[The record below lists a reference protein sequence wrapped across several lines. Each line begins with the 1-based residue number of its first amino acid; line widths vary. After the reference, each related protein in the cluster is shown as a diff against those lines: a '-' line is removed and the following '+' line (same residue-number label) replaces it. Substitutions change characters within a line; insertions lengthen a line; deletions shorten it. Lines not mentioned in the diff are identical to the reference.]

1 MRLLHRLRL
10 RRYLRLAFAV
20 AFALAAG
27 LAAAQPLPK
36 PSPLAQRDL
45 DAKGITYAEWLLFHG
60 IREGNL
66 DYVTAALRTGAQPEK
81 ARNPI
86 GTLPALAVAVS
97 SARASP
103 KMVSLLVEH
112 GADVNRRWTPKLASG
127 EAPGSNYFPL
137 YQAARHGNAEVV
149 ETLLQKGADVH
160 ARVSH
165 GGTALHATFDVEIG
179 KVLQRYGADLSAR
192 NRNGQTPLGNA
203 RRALAQQQ
211 KVDPK
216 HAMRAKVEAFSA
228 WLKSQGALE

>member
-1 MRLLHRLRL
+1 MIPGIR
-10 RRYLRLAFAV
+10 
-20 AFALAAG
+20 AFALSALVLTLGAA
-27 LAAAQPLPK
+27 LAQPLPK
-36 PSPLAQRDL
+36 PSPLAQKDL

-60 IREGNL
+60 IREGNI
-66 DYVTAALRTGAQPEK
+66 DYVRAALRDGAHPEK

-97 SARASP
+97 SPKSST

-165 GGTALHATFDVEIG
+165 GGTALHATFDIEIG
-179 KVLQRYGADLSAR
+179 RVLQRYGTDLNAR
-192 NRNGQTPLGNA
+192 NRNGQTPLGNT
-203 RRALAQQQ
+203 RRVLAQHQ
-211 KVDPK
+211 KADPK
-216 HAMRAKVEAFSA
+216 NPMRAKLEAFSA
-228 WLKSQGALE
+228 WLKSQGAVE